1 MCIGT
6 FQFVID
12 CLQFLS
18 AYDVMDNTEQL
29 ALQRTYAAIL
39 QSANSWQAFCI
50 QNTNQMYV
58 DCRDCI
64 PRGADV
70 SSQDQP
76 SIHHGRLPLVSSSRI
91 ARRVGAHP
99 TRRPETPFWKG
110 DPLPTMDESHQIGTA
125 DEDDMAAL
133 MFNVSL
139 E

>member
-1 MCIGT
+1 
-6 FQFVID
+6 
-12 CLQFLS
+12 
-18 AYDVMDNTEQL
+18 
-29 ALQRTYAAIL
+29 
-39 QSANSWQAFCI
+39 
-50 QNTNQMYV
+50 
-58 DCRDCI
+58 
-64 PRGADV
+64 V